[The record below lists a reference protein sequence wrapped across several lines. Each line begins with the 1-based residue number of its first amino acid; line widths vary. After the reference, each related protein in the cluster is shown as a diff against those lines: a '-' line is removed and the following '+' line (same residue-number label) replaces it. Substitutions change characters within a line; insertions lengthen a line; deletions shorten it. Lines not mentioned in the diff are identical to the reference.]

1 MVIGPS
7 QTVVGGPTFTTGIL
21 TILIIILSVA
31 GVLQGLLPAAL
42 KVKVTD
48 PFKMSFGPGI

>member
-7 QTVVGGPTFTTGIL
+7 QTEVGGPTFTTGIL
-21 TILIIILSVA
+21 TMLIIILSVT

-42 KVKVTD
+42 NVKVTD
-48 PFKMSFGPGI
+48 PFVMSFGPGV

>member
-1 MVIGPS
+1 M
-7 QTVVGGPTFTTGIL
+7 
-21 TILIIILSVA
+21 IILSVA

-48 PFKMSFGPGI
+48 SLFMSFGPGI